1 MSQDLN
7 WFTVDVD
14 GMPAAVKAKYAT
26 LQKAQAA
33 AKAAKED
40 FETSFLLSA
49 RKADRID
56 ADVNLAFGYRFGK
69 LAVAKTD
76 KATAVKKDTKPK
88 FSF

>member
-1 MSQDLN
+1 MSDDLN

-14 GMPAAVKAKYAT
+14 GMPASVKAKYAT
-26 LQKAQAA
+26 LKKAQASVTE
-33 AKAAKED
+33 AKAD
-40 FETSFLLSA
+40 FEAAFLVSA

-76 KATAVKKDTKPK
+76 KATVKSTAKPK

>member
-1 MSQDLN
+1 MSEDLN

-14 GMPAAVKAKYAT
+14 GMPATVKAKYAA
-26 LQKAQAA
+26 LKKAQASVTE
-33 AKAAKED
+33 AKAD
-40 FETSFLLSA
+40 FEASFLASA

-69 LAVAKTD
+69 LAVAKVD
-76 KATAVKKDTKPK
+76 KATVKTTAKPK